1 MLGQERGTLY
11 NSLQRKIP
19 SRACFTVQQRLVGW
33 NGKCMLY
40 KHKKTSHFRLGAVFC
55 SSQGLSP
62 AHVTLAAGSSHLHT
76 CIMSKASESL
86 LHMSDQPQTPKIE
99 PTPCKLARTHTHTHT
114 AKSQLYGQTDGL
126 SKPSGSTHHCLTWN
140 FGWDNPEEKC
150 QLKSWQMAW
159 MNIY

>member
-99 PTPCKLARTHTHTHT
+99 PTPCKLAHTHTHTHT
-114 AKSQLYGQTDGL
+114 ASRAWQRKESYPKRRNSRGDHCFWPSLLAFVPRVCILDG
-126 SKPSGSTHHCLTWN
+126 S
-140 FGWDNPEEKC
+140 
-150 QLKSWQMAW
+150 
-159 MNIY
+159 